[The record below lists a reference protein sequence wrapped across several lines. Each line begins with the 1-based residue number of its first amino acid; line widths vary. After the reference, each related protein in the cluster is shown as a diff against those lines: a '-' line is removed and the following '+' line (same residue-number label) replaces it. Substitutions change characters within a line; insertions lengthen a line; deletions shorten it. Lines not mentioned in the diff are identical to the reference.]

1 MIKCTQRIYYIKKNT
16 KIKEVFAMKNRLK
29 GFTLVELIVVI
40 AIIGVLAAILIPNM
54 IGYVQKA
61 KLKQVLAD
69 AKNVQTAIVSE
80 ITSSSINAN
89 YSELTDL
96 DNSTSSATGFHI
108 WDENDIF
115 LDEHLGKHYK
125 GTIYNFVLKDDY
137 TTFSFEYVSES
148 AKNYRAY
155 YNCPIPTGVSAE
167 NISLEG
173 AFTIVKS

>member
-1 MIKCTQRIYYIKKNT
+1 
-16 KIKEVFAMKNRLK
+16 MKNRLK

-40 AIIGVLAAILIPNM
+40 AIIGVLAAILVPNM

-61 KLKQVLAD
+61 KFKQVLAD

-115 LDEHLGKHYK
+115 LDDHLGKHYK
-125 GTIYNFVLKDDY
+125 GTIYNFVLEDDY

-155 YNCPIPTGVSAE
+155 YNCPIPNGVSAE